1 MSSQSFS
8 VHPFLRSGLCFF
20 ALTTAF
26 TVHAEPNFRAGQVL
40 VQALPEELGDAKVL
54 RYYPGS
60 GVSIVKVEP
69 GKENGQL
76 TAFKAKG
83 KRASKNY
90 IASHFVDDPYYN
102 TYQWHFNH
110 IESDLAWGTSD
121 GYGVTVAVLDTGLR
135 EGGNDGIGCIDTND
149 SGQKT
154 GVDIVNNDN
163 DPTDGDGHGTH
174 VSGTIAQATGNKVG
188 VAGLAYASCVMPV
201 KVLSDTGSGT
211 FADIAEGI
219 YYAVDNGAGVIN
231 MSLGVSARSG
241 LTNDPI
247 MDAALDYAESN
258 GVIVVAA
265 AGNDGFRKNVSY
277 PAIYPSVIAVGA
289 TDFNNSLASYSNR
302 GKGLDV
308 VAPGGN
314 TSADENGDGFAD
326 GVLQE
331 TFGSDGVWGYYFFQ
345 GTSMAAPHVSALA
358 AMLLANGV
366 VPADVKQAIT
376 SSAMD
381 LGSTGYDSTY
391 GHGLIQGYQ
400 ALNWTA
406 GDSSSGGGDSGGD
419 DSNSGEATCTDM
431 DGDGYCVEQGDC
443 DDNNADVYPGRNE
456 KGPRSRDGLD
466 NNCDG
471 QVDNK

>member
-1 MSSQSFS
+1 MSN
-8 VHPFLRSGLCFF
+8 FLSSNLPNLRTGLCFF
-20 ALTTAF
+20 ALVAALPAY
-26 TVHAEPNFRAGQVL
+26 AEPNFHAGQVL
-40 VQALPEELGDAKVL
+40 VKATPEELGEEKVL
-54 RYYPGS
+54 RFYPKS
-60 GVSIVKVEP
+60 GVSVVSVER
-69 GKENGQL
+69 GKEAGQL
-76 TAFKAKG
+76 TAFRAKG
-83 KRASKNY
+83 KRSSKNY
-90 IASHFVDDPYYN
+90 IANHFVDDPYYT
-102 TYQWHFNH
+102 TYQWHFSH
-110 IESDLAWGTSD
+110 IESDQAWGTSD
-121 GYGVTVAVLDTGLR
+121 GFGITVAVLDTGLR
-135 EGGNDGIGCIDTND
+135 EGGNDGIACIDTNKD
-149 SGQKT
+149 TGQRT

-201 KVLSDTGSGT
+201 KVLSDTGSGS

-241 LTNDPI
+241 LTNDPL
-247 MDAALDYAESN
+247 MDAALDYAADN

-289 TDFNNSLASYSNR
+289 TDFNNALASYSNR

-314 TSADENGDGFAD
+314 TSADANGDGFAD

-331 TFGSDGVWGYYFFQ
+331 TFGSDGRWGYYFFQ

-366 VPADVKQAIT
+366 APADVKDAIT
-376 SSAMD
+376 STAQD
-381 LGSTGYDSTY
+381 LGNSGYDNSF
-391 GHGLIQGYQ
+391 GHGLIQSYQ
-400 ALNWTA
+400 ALNWTT
-406 GDSSSGGGDSGGD
+406 GDSDGGGSIPDGG
-419 DSNSGEATCTDM
+419 GEGATCTDS
-431 DGDGYCVEQGDC
+431 DGDGYCVEDGDC
-443 DDNNADVYPGRNE
+443 DDTNADVYPGRNE
-456 KGPRSRDGLD
+456 KGPRGRDGLD

-471 QVDNK
+471 FVDNK